1 MSSAPVTKGPSPAA
15 PVAKGPAASAPVAKP
30 PTPRTEAPLA
40 AVVAPPAPEPAAAAA
55 SAPAP
60 VSPVDHA
67 ASLTKMLED
76 VRLVT
81 HPGNFSLGWLMLC
94 MLFAELS
101 TAQRGIGTGAAHCVD
116 SQSFC

>member
-30 PTPRTEAPLA
+30 PAPRTEAPQA
-40 AVVAPPAPEPAAAAA
+40 AVVEPAAASAA